1 VEPRGEEADVDRH
14 DIIMRPLLTEKSTL
28 LREKRN
34 QVCFE
39 VRSDANR
46 SEVKRAIEETLK
58 VKVDRVN
65 LMNMEGKVKRLNRFV
80 GKRSNWKKAIVFL
93 KEGEKLK
100 IFES

>member
-1 VEPRGEEADVDRH
+1 VDRH
-14 DIIMRPLLTEKSTL
+14 DLIIRPLLTEKSTL

-39 VRSDANR
+39 VRRDATR
-46 SEVKRAIEETLK
+46 TAVKQAIEATLN

-65 LMNMEGKVKRLNRFV
+65 LMNIEGKVKKLNRFV

-93 KEGEKLK
+93 KAGEKLK
-100 IFES
+100 IFET